1 MSVLSIFCFKSQP
14 YNAAKKTGCG
24 MSAAVNVFQTDD
36 VVFIQVIAGLNF
48 DKFDVAV
55 GGVFDPVFGFDR
67 NENVFVG
74 LFGQNFVAQG
84 NQSGAFDNDPVF
96 GPVVVQLKRKF

>member
-1 MSVLSIFCFKSQP
+1 MPQKKQ
-14 YNAAKKTGCG
+14 AAECPRPVKARRLNLN
-24 MSAAVNVFQTDD
+24 AAVNVFQTDD

-96 GPVVVQLKRKF
+96 GPVVEQLKRKF

>member
-1 MSVLSIFCFKSQP
+1 MPQ
-14 YNAAKKTGCG
+14 KKQATECPRPVKARRLNLN
-24 MSAAVNVFQTDD
+24 AAVNVFQTDD

>member
-1 MSVLSIFCFKSQP
+1 MPQKKQ
-14 YNAAKKTGCG
+14 AAECPRPVKAHRLNLN
-24 MSAAVNVFQTDD
+24 AAVNVFQTDD

-84 NQSGAFDNDPVF
+84 NQCGAFDNDPVF

>member
-1 MSVLSIFCFKSQP
+1 MPQKKQ
-14 YNAAKKTGCG
+14 AAECPRPVKAHRLNLN
-24 MSAAVNVFQTDD
+24 AAVNVFQTDD

-84 NQSGAFDNDPVF
+84 AVPLTMIQCSA
-96 GPVVVQLKRKF
+96 RWWCS